1 MLPLAFPVLGSK
13 GIGDTGVALVGARR
27 SCTSTLEVGMG
38 SHRGA
43 HYFLSF
49 LIFGV
54 IAGAASLIT
63 QGKVDAEAIW
73 LLVLGGL
80 GAVVGSPRINDGKLA
95 RPFDFLAGGLLTVAG
110 LLGTLQ
116 GFNIHFLPDVH
127 VGAFQALT
135 ATALLGIPLNFPF
148 PALINLFLGVQSLR
162 HGMAKSA
169 TV

>member
-1 MLPLAFPVLGSK
+1 
-13 GIGDTGVALVGARR
+13 
-27 SCTSTLEVGMG
+27 MG

-63 QGKVDAEAIW
+63 QGKLDAEAIW

-80 GAVVGSPRINDGKLA
+80 GAIVGSSRINDGKLA
-95 RPFDFLAGGLLTVAG
+95 RPFDILAGSLLTLAG

-127 VGAFQALT
+127 VGAFQVVSAS
-135 ATALLGIPLNFPF
+135 ALLGIPLNFPF
-148 PALINLFLGVQSLR
+148 PALINLFLGLQSLR
-162 HGMAKSA
+162 HGLAKSEA
-169 TV
+169 A

>member
-1 MLPLAFPVLGSK
+1 
-13 GIGDTGVALVGARR
+13 
-27 SCTSTLEVGMG
+27 MG
-38 SHRGA
+38 SHRSA

-63 QGKVDAEAIW
+63 QGKLDAEAIW

-80 GAVVGSPRINDGKLA
+80 GAIVGSPRINDGKFA
-95 RPFDFLAGGLLTVAG
+95 RPFDIIAGSLLTLAG

-116 GFNIHFLPDVH
+116 GFNIHFLPTIH
-127 VGAFQALT
+127 LGAFDALST
-135 ATALLGIPLNFPF
+135 TALLGIPLNFPF

-162 HGMAKSA
+162 HGLAKA
-169 TV
+169 ETA

>member
-1 MLPLAFPVLGSK
+1 
-13 GIGDTGVALVGARR
+13 
-27 SCTSTLEVGMG
+27 MG

-63 QGKVDAEAIW
+63 QGKIDAEAIW
-73 LLVLGGL
+73 LLALGGI
-80 GAVVGSPRINDGKLA
+80 GAIVGSPRINGGKFA
-95 RPFDFLAGGLLTVAG
+95 RPFDLLAGGLLTLAG

-116 GFNIHFLPDVH
+116 GFNIHFLPDIH
-127 VGAFQALT
+127 LGAFDALST
-135 ATALLGIPLNFPF
+135 TALLGIPLNFPF

-162 HGMAKSA
+162 HGMAKA
-169 TV
+169 ETA

>member
-1 MLPLAFPVLGSK
+1 M
-13 GIGDTGVALVGARR
+13 
-27 SCTSTLEVGMG
+27 EVGRG

-63 QGKVDAEAIW
+63 QGKLDAEAIW

-80 GAVVGSPRINDGKLA
+80 GAIVGSSRINDGKLA
-95 RPFDFLAGGLLTVAG
+95 RPFDILAGSLLTLAG

-127 VGAFQALT
+127 VGAFQVVSAS
-135 ATALLGIPLNFPF
+135 ALLGIPLNFPF
-148 PALINLFLGVQSLR
+148 PALINLFLGLQSLR
-162 HGMAKSA
+162 HGLAKSEA
-169 TV
+169 A

>member
-1 MLPLAFPVLGSK
+1 MIPGAYSLLGSK
-13 GIGDTGVALVGARR
+13 GIGDKGVA
-27 SCTSTLEVGMG
+27 LEVGMG

-63 QGKVDAEAIW
+63 QGKLDAEAIW

-80 GAVVGSPRINDGKLA
+80 GALVGSSSINGGKLA
-95 RPFDFLAGGLLTVAG
+95 RPFDFLAGGLLTLAG

-127 VGAFQALT
+127 VGAFQVLGS
-135 ATALLGIPLNFPF
+135 TALLGIPLNFPF

-162 HGMAKSA
+162 HGLAKSE

>member
-1 MLPLAFPVLGSK
+1 
-13 GIGDTGVALVGARR
+13 
-27 SCTSTLEVGMG
+27 MG

-49 LIFGV
+49 LIFGL

-63 QGKVDAEAIW
+63 QGKIDAEAIW
-73 LLVLGGL
+73 LLALGGI
-80 GAVVGSPRINDGKLA
+80 GAIVGSPRINAGKFA
-95 RPFDFLAGGLLTVAG
+95 RPFDLLAGGLLTLAG

-116 GFNIHFLPDVH
+116 GFNIHFLPDIH
-127 VGAFQALT
+127 LGAFDALST
-135 ATALLGIPLNFPF
+135 TALLGIPLNFPF

-162 HGMAKSA
+162 HGMAKSE